1 MATNVSERMLALA
14 DVLDVLAAQSAAT
27 AEDTS
32 LDPRH
37 DPVDLTYAAGK
48 QAALAEAV
56 MNVAAMLH
64 ALWTPTTGAD
74 RTKED
79 QQ

>member
-14 DVLDVLAAQSAAT
+14 DVLDVLCAQSARIA
-27 AEDTS
+27 ADTS

-37 DPVDLTYAAGK
+37 EPVDLTYVAGK

-56 MNVAAMLH
+56 TNITGMLH
-64 ALWTPTTGAD
+64 TLWAPNTGY
-74 RTKED
+74 KSED
-79 QQ
+79 GGE